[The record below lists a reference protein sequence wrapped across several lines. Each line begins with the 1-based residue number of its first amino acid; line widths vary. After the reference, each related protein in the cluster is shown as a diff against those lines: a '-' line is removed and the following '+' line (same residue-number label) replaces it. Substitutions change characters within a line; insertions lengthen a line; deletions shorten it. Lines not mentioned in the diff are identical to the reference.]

1 MQARRA
7 TITLGPSKAS
17 SSRMTSTFWS
27 WLRGVGSM
35 IRKCSSEMPV
45 PRMIWSRVGP
55 VDIERWA
62 PVMPTVLL
70 SSTRTLRL
78 TFCWTADSSGVMPP
92 WEKVLSPIA
101 ATAGE

>member
-7 TITLGPSKAS
+7 TITLGPSNAS
-17 SSRMTSTFWS
+17 SSRMTSTFCS

-35 IRKCSSEMPV
+35 IRKWSSAIPV
-45 PRMIWSRVGP
+45 PRMIWSSVEP
-55 VDIERWA
+55 VDMERWV

-70 SSTRTLRL
+70 STTNTLRL
-78 TFCWTADSSGVMPP
+78 TFCWTADSSAYAAVR
-92 WEKVLSPIA
+92 KVLSPIA